1 MSVNLRRKHK
11 AFERALRKKFASL
24 PPHFKFRVH
33 TDFSDTYNSITLP
46 AGYAKPAQSELE
58 TEFTSEL
65 SVEQDRPFR
74 KIVGN
79 TLIEED
85 LEVGTAN
92 LYVDVSTSRVG
103 IGKTDPAYTLDVV
116 GDIYASGDLVAVSD
130 ERKKTNIEPISNA
143 LDKVLQLTGIT
154 FDQIDGDDRR
164 HAGVIAQE
172 VEKVLPEVVYTDK
185 DGMKSVAYGNII
197 GLLIEAIKE
206 LAHKKD

>member
-1 MSVNLRRKHK
+1 MVLSSRRKHK
-11 AFERALRKKFASL
+11 AFVRAFRRKFASL
-24 PPHFKFRVH
+24 PSFFKFRVH
-33 TDFSDTYNSITLP
+33 TNFSDTYNSIVVP
-46 AGYAKPAQSELE
+46 AGVSKPSSSELQTVFDE
-58 TEFTSEL
+58 EIV
-65 SVEQDRPFR
+65 VEEADDDVDTAGDFQ
-74 KIVGN
+74 
-79 TLIEED
+79 
-85 LEVGTAN
+85 VGTAN
-92 LYVDVSTSRVG
+92 LYVDISTSRVG
-103 IGKTDPAYTLDVV
+103 IGKTNPAYSLDVV

>member
-1 MSVNLRRKHK
+1 MVLTSRRKHK
-11 AFERALRKKFASL
+11 AFVRAFRRKFASL
-24 PPHFKFRVH
+24 PSFFKFKVH
-33 TDFSDTYNSITLP
+33 TNFSDTYNSIVLP
-46 AGYAKPAQSELE
+46 AGVSKPSSSELQTVFDE
-58 TEFTSEL
+58 EIV
-65 SVEQDRPFR
+65 VEEADDDVDTAGDFQ
-74 KIVGN
+74 
-79 TLIEED
+79 
-85 LEVGTAN
+85 VGTAN
-92 LYVDVSTSRVG
+92 LYVDISTSRVG
-103 IGKTDPAYTLDVV
+103 IGKTNPAYTLDVV

>member
-1 MSVNLRRKHK
+1 MVLTSRRKHK
-11 AFERALRKKFASL
+11 AFVRAFRRKFASL
-24 PPHFKFRVH
+24 PSFFKFRVH
-33 TDFSDTYNSITLP
+33 TNFSDTYNSIVVP
-46 AGYAKPAQSELE
+46 AGVSKPSSSELQTVFDE
-58 TEFTSEL
+58 EIV
-65 SVEQDRPFR
+65 VEEADDDVDTAGDFQ
-74 KIVGN
+74 
-79 TLIEED
+79 
-85 LEVGTAN
+85 VGTAN
-92 LYVDVSTSRVG
+92 LYVDISTSRVG
-103 IGKTDPAYTLDVV
+103 IGKTNPAYTLDVV

>member
-1 MSVNLRRKHK
+1 MVLSTRRKHK
-11 AFERALRKKFASL
+11 AFVRAFRRKFASL
-24 PPHFKFRVH
+24 PSFFKFRVH
-33 TDFSDTYNSITLP
+33 TNFSDTYNSIVVP
-46 AGYAKPAQSELE
+46 AGVSKPSSSELQTVFDE
-58 TEFTSEL
+58 EIV
-65 SVEQDRPFR
+65 VEEADDDVDTAGDFQ
-74 KIVGN
+74 
-79 TLIEED
+79 
-85 LEVGTAN
+85 VGTAN
-92 LYVDVSTSRVG
+92 LYVDISTSRVG
-103 IGKTDPAYTLDVV
+103 IGKTNPAYTLDVV

>member
-1 MSVNLRRKHK
+1 MVLSSRRKHK
-11 AFERALRKKFASL
+11 AFVRAFRRKFASL
-24 PPHFKFRVH
+24 PSFFKFRVH
-33 TDFSDTYNSITLP
+33 TNFSDTYNSNVEP
-46 AGYAKPAQSELE
+46 AGVSKPSSSELQTVFDE
-58 TEFTSEL
+58 EIV
-65 SVEQDRPFR
+65 VEEADDDVDTAGDFQ
-74 KIVGN
+74 
-79 TLIEED
+79 
-85 LEVGTAN
+85 VGTAN
-92 LYVDVSTSRVG
+92 LYVDISTSRVG
-103 IGKTDPAYTLDVV
+103 IGKTNPAYTLDVV

>member
-1 MSVNLRRKHK
+1 MVLSSRRKHK
-11 AFERALRKKFASL
+11 AFVRAFRRKFASL
-24 PPHFKFRVH
+24 PSFFKFRVH
-33 TDFSDTYNSITLP
+33 TNFSDTYNSIVVP
-46 AGYAKPAQSELE
+46 AGVSKPSSSELQTVFDE
-58 TEFTSEL
+58 EIV
-65 SVEQDRPFR
+65 VEEADDDVDTAGDFQ
-74 KIVGN
+74 
-79 TLIEED
+79 
-85 LEVGTAN
+85 VGTAN
-92 LYVDVSTSRVG
+92 LYVDISTSRVG
-103 IGKTDPAYTLDVV
+103 IGKTNPAYTLDVV

>member
-1 MSVNLRRKHK
+1 MVLSSRRKHK
-11 AFERALRKKFASL
+11 AFVRAFRRKFASL
-24 PPHFKFRVH
+24 PSFFKFKVH
-33 TDFSDTYNSITLP
+33 TNFSDTYNSIIVP
-46 AGYAKPAQSELE
+46 AGVTKPSLAELE
-58 TEFTSEL
+58 TVFDQEMVVEEAEKDVDTSGDF
-65 SVEQDRPFR
+65 Q
-74 KIVGN
+74 
-79 TLIEED
+79 
-85 LEVGTAN
+85 VGTAN
-92 LYVDVSTSRVG
+92 LYVDISTSRVG